1 MDGYAI
7 RLQETEKVLNVV
19 GASRAGESSVDIDE
33 NSAVYVTTGAPVP
46 SNSDL
51 VVPIEEVKL

>member
-1 MDGYAI
+1 M
-7 RLQETEKVLNVV
+7 

-33 NSAVYVTTGAPVP
+33 HSAVYVTTGAPVP

-51 VVPIEEVKL
+51 VVPIEEVKLQADQV